1 MKILMVCTTG
11 LGTNKI
17 GQDLGRAFAELGHGV
32 AYHDYDERPLSLRLV
47 PKALRGAG
55 HERRVGAAQNAAL
68 RRAVRNE
75 QPRMVFVVKGFLF
88 EPATLEEIRSAGAL
102 LVGMWVDD
110 PLDHTRALERA
121 PHYDLYFTNDAAT
134 VASYHRH
141 GIARAHHL
149 LASAD
154 TSLFHP
160 LGVAR
165 DLPIALVGTRT
176 DLREKIVRQLADLP
190 LHVFGPGWTKIRIDG
205 RIRLNPPAFGARTN
219 DIYNRA
225 LINLNIHNWLGQAGA
240 MNLRLFEVPAA
251 GAFLLTDPVDEIR
264 EHYVE
269 GEHLA
274 CYRGVDELRAKL
286 EHFLVRPAEC
296 ERIARAGREHF
307 LAHHSY
313 PVRARRVLQLAAPLL
328 K

>member
-11 LGTNKI
+11 LGKNKI
-17 GQDLGRAFAELGHGV
+17 GPDLGRAFAELGHAV
-32 AYHDYDERPLSLRLV
+32 AYYDYDERPIGLRLV
-47 PKALRGAG
+47 PKALRGEG
-55 HERRVGAAQNAAL
+55 HERRVGEAQNAAL

-75 QPRMVFVVKGFLF
+75 RPRIVFVVKGFLL
-88 EPATLEEIRSAGAL
+88 EPATLEAIRSAGAA

-110 PLDHTRALERA
+110 PLDHARALERA
-121 PHYDLYFTNDAAT
+121 PHYDLYFTNDAAS
-134 VASYHRH
+134 VESYRRH
-141 GIARAHHL
+141 GIANAHHL

-154 TSLFHP
+154 TALFHP
-160 LGVAR
+160 LGTAR

-176 DLREKIVRQLADLP
+176 DLREKIVRELADLP

-205 RIRLNPPAFGARTN
+205 RVRLNPPAFGERTN
-219 DIYNRA
+219 EIYNRA
-225 LINLNIHNWLGQAGA
+225 LINLNIHNWLGRGGA

-264 EHYVE
+264 EYFVE
-269 GEHLA
+269 DEHLA
-274 CYRGVDELRAKL
+274 CWRGVDELRAKL
-286 EHFLVRPAEC
+286 EHYVARPEEC

-313 PVRARRVLQLAAPLL
+313 PVRARRVLQLAEPLL

>member
-1 MKILMVCTTG
+1 MKILVVCTTG
-11 LGTNKI
+11 LGKNKI
-17 GQDLGRAFAELGHGV
+17 GPDLGRAFAELGHGV
-32 AYHDYDERPLSLRLV
+32 AYYDYDERPLSLRLV
-47 PKALRGAG
+47 PKALRGEG
-55 HERRVGAAQNAAL
+55 YQCRVGEAQNAAL

-75 QPRMVFVVKGFLF
+75 RPRMVFVVKGFLL
-88 EPATLEEIRSAGAL
+88 EQETLQEIRSAGAL
-102 LVGMWVDD
+102 LAGMWVDD
-110 PLDHTRALERA
+110 PLDHARALERA
-121 PHYDLYFTNDAAT
+121 PHHDLYFTNDAAT
-134 VASYHRH
+134 VESYHRH

-176 DLREKIVRQLADLP
+176 DLRERIVRQLADLP
-190 LHVFGPGWTKIRIDG
+190 LHVFGPGWTKIRIEG
-205 RIRLNPPAFGARTN
+205 RVRLNPPAFGARTN
-219 DIYNRA
+219 EIYNRA
-225 LINLNIHNWLGQAGA
+225 QINLNIHNWLGRAGA

-264 EHYVE
+264 EHFVE
-269 GEHLA
+269 DEHLA
-274 CYRGVDELRAKL
+274 CWRGMDELRAKV
-286 EHFLVRPAEC
+286 EHFLARPADC

-313 PVRARRVLQLAAPLL
+313 KVRAQRVLQLAEPLL